1 MMSEIHDLIAERNKI
16 TDSVFGYRFCKKR
29 LKEIDSEIDAIKE
42 KKRIEKSNNKISQS
56 KFETLMEMAEILTGC
71 KTKENLIRYIVC
83 DGEPADESCIGH
95 PVKVFSID
103 ISYGGILSIKYKD
116 EWLDRKLSGISNG
129 VYESGNILDKKS
141 VFEQWDFAKKI
152 PGYDYSKGKNLK

>member
-56 KFETLMEMAEILTGC
+56 KFETLMEMAEILTG
-71 KTKENLIRYIVC
+71 
-83 DGEPADESCIGH
+83 
-95 PVKVFSID
+95 
-103 ISYGGILSIKYKD
+103 
-116 EWLDRKLSGISNG
+116 
-129 VYESGNILDKKS
+129 
-141 VFEQWDFAKKI
+141 
-152 PGYDYSKGKNLK
+152 